1 MYYGLPMK
9 KVLVVDE
16 IELVGKLVA
25 YHLGKV
31 GCDVESCRSPFGILQ
46 KVKDFKPDIVLLDM
60 KMQGLRGRSVA
71 SLLREGEHGFKC
83 KTIIFQPD
91 EKHLQKQM
99 VDEGLADGYF
109 VKSHSFEGLKDT
121 MERVFKA

>member
-1 MYYGLPMK
+1 MPMK
-9 KVLVVDE
+9 KVLILDE
-16 IELVGKLVA
+16 SELVGKLVA

-31 GCDVESCRSPFGILQ
+31 GCDVESFRSPFGILQ
-46 KVKDFKPDIVLLDM
+46 RVKDFKPDIVLLDM
-60 KMQGLRGRSVA
+60 KLPGLSGRTVA
-71 SLLREGEHGFKC
+71 SLLREGENGFKC
-83 KTIIFQPD
+83 KTIIFPPD

-109 VKSHSFEGLKDT
+109 VKSHSFEGLKET